1 MRVKPTKIA
10 RVILFDPYDADA
22 ENHLCIL
29 SDRASPSMASW
40 LLTSYDSCSFKN
52 IYVEL
57 IIRGTRSEGILQ
69 TYHECFKELQ
79 RSHSINSEIKFTCSY
94 IYKDLPSCPNLYV
107 WFWNDTPVTAFGL
120 RSNFLQQTFVQENYE
135 QAIPIKAAD
144 AAEKFSSCIDYSVKC
159 TFNEIEED
167 ILIVGEHFDINA
179 GTSAQKCR
187 LSLLQKYKDETGAR
201 SGLNWGQRGNRNRN
215 EAYIPLPSHI
225 AKSGFF
231 PLNEQHFIAVTDDGH
246 SLLLRVEQQNDKA
259 ITTPDSNAR
268 LGEYFRNRMGL
279 ANGNYITRADL
290 EEYGRSDVD
299 FYKFDDEQ
307 FYMDFSV
314 NTNSGNDGSG

>member
-1 MRVKPTKIA
+1 MKIQPTKIA
-10 RVILFDPYDADA
+10 QEILFEPYQPDT

-29 SDRASPSMASW
+29 SEKATPSMASW
-40 LLTSYDSCSFKN
+40 LLTSYDSCDFKN
-52 IYVEL
+52 ISVEL
-57 IIRGTRSEGILQ
+57 IISGTRSSGIKQ

-79 RSHSINSEIKFTCSY
+79 RSHGKGSKIKFTCSY
-94 IYKDLPSCPNLYV
+94 IYKDLPPSPNLYV
-107 WFWNDTPVTAFGL
+107 WFSKDTPIAAF
-120 RSNFLQQTFVQENYE
+120 SIQSDFLQQTFVQETTE
-135 QAIPIKAAD
+135 QADILDPHD
-144 AAEKFSSCIDYSVKC
+144 ASKKFYACIDYSVKC
-159 TFNEIEED
+159 TFNEVEED

-187 LSLLQKYKDETGAR
+187 LSLLQKNKDETGAR
-201 SGLNWGQRGNRNRN
+201 SGLNWGQRGGRNRN
-215 EAYIPLPSHI
+215 ESYIPLPSNI

-231 PLNEQHFIAVTDDGH
+231 PLKEQHFIVVTDDGH

-279 ANGNYITRADL
+279 PNGNYIKKSDL
-290 EEYGRSDVD
+290 DKYGRSDVD

-314 NTNSGNDGSG
+314 SIKSGNGENG